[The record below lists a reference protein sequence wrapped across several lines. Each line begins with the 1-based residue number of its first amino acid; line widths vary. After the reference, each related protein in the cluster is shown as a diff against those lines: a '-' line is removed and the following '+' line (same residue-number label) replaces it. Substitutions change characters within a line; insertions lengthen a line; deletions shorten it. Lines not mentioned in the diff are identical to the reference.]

1 MANYNVDIGVKVRGE
16 QLKKFADQ
24 LKQTQKQVDGVNR
37 FLDTFRKQNIR
48 VNESISNLNS
58 QLGKAKSTFQSATI
72 GTKQQVQAAKD
83 LLVANENLNKGL
95 IQQQKLL
102 DDLSGATARKSAADN
117 KKLQEGLLKLETKQT
132 RKLEQRFGMQQ
143 EFQQEFKDEIKAI
156 NQQRKEE
163 NKLLQ
168 KNVQQTKQSVA
179 AEIKKKF
186 SIMASHKTRN
196 AAFKQSVREFELENR
211 INKVLER
218 RKQLQQKRTRN
229 QGAVS
234 NAVIGGA
241 FPLLFGQ
248 GLGASFGGA
257 LGGFT
262 GGRMKGKDGS
272 GGQFGFAFSLLGTV
286 IGAQFDRLA
295 QSARELGEAL
305 RNPIKNM
312 DMLVTKMGQ
321 ANTPFGDTV
330 ETLKSLGLEAVAAD
344 QVLNNFNKTFGT
356 NKTQLS
362 QLGEESVRFTN
373 ELAKLGT
380 GITLFIAGPLT
391 FFLEKINAALGFQTV
406 DEIRDKARAQAI
418 KEKRIELG
426 ILRPDGSRGPLFAFK
441 QLFEG
446 KIRDMPDVK
455 ERSFELFER
464 DMNAAGLGGQA
475 GTRDFSNENLQRII
489 KERREFELSSLNKQ
503 LEIEQKSL
511 GFRSEDIKVLK
522 QRMDLLKIVEKI
534 KVKELVNTE
543 IMTDEQKRAHEFAL
557 DKLEIERQISEELLK
572 QAIIMA
578 DPMKAAI
585 VDLNKEMT
593 KLNDLRFQTVEF
605 ARAFGNA
612 FENSFKGIIKGT
624 MSVQDA
630 FRNMFSRIADHFL
643 DMAARMIANR
653 LTRGLISFVGNSF
666 LGGLGGGDGGLNLD
680 AMSLYSNSGGP
691 TMLDFGGQ
699 YASGGRPPVGR
710 ASLVGERGPELFV
723 PDRAGTIIPNHGMG
737 GTNIVVN
744 VDASGSSVEGDEQQG
759 RELGRMISVA
769 IQSELIKQKRPGG
782 MLA

>member
-1 MANYNVDIGVKVRGE
+1 MANYNVDIAVA
-16 QLKKFADQ
+16 LKGAEKLGRFN
-24 LKQTQKQVDGVNR
+24 KQIRDVAENIKGANI
-37 FLDTFRKQNIR
+37 FLQSFSAGSEGLARSVGNLQRNL
-48 VNESISNLNS
+48 SGASSNLRNVA
-58 QLGKAKSTFQSATI
+58 LGTKEATI
-72 GTKQQVQAAKD
+72 AASQFLEAQNQV
-83 LLVANENLNKGL
+83 NKGL
-95 IQQQKLL
+95 AEQQKLL

-117 KKLQEGLLKLETKQT
+117 KNLQEGLLKLETKQT
-132 RKLEQRFGMQQ
+132 RELEKKFGIQQ
-143 EFQQEFKDEIKAI
+143 EFQQEFKDEINKI
-156 NQQRKEE
+156 NQQRQKE

-168 KNVQQTKQSVA
+168 KNVQQTKKSVA
-179 AEIKKKF
+179 EEIKKKF
-186 SIMASHKTRN
+186 SIMASHKTRK
-196 AAFKQSVREFELENR
+196 AAFQQSVREFELENR
-211 INKVLER
+211 INKVLAK
-218 RKQLQQKRTRN
+218 RKQLQARKAIN
-229 QGAVS
+229 QRAVS

-248 GLGASFGGA
+248 GLGASIGGA
-257 LGGFT
+257 AGGFA
-262 GGRMKGKDGS
+262 GGKK

-286 IGAQFDRLA
+286 LGSQLDRLA

-406 DEIRDKARAQAI
+406 DEIRDLSRAQAI

-446 KIRDMPDVK
+446 KIREMPDVK
-455 ERSFELFER
+455 ARTFELFEQN
-464 DMNAAGLGGQA
+464 MNEAGLGGQA

-489 KERREFELSSLNKQ
+489 KERRDFELSSLNKQ

-543 IMTDEQKRAHEFAL
+543 IMNDEQKRAHEFAL

-578 DPMKAAI
+578 NPMEAAI
-585 VDLNKEMT
+585 VNLNKEMT
-593 KLNDLRFQTVEF
+593 KFNDLRFQTVEF
-605 ARAFGNA
+605 AKAVGSSFQ
-612 FENSFKGIIKGT
+612 ESFKGIIKGT

-630 FRNMFSRIADHFL
+630 FRNMFNRIADHFL
-643 DMAARMIANR
+643 DMAAQILANR
-653 LTRGLISFVGNSF
+653 LQRGLIGFIGNSL
-666 LGGLGGGDGGLNLD
+666 LGGLGSSSSGVNLD
-680 AMSLYSNSGGP
+680 EMSLYSNSTSITP
-691 TMLDFGGQ
+691 TMASFGGTR
-699 YASGGRPPVGR
+699 ANGGSITGGK
-710 ASLVGERGPELFV
+710 SYLVGEKGPEMFT
-723 PDRAGTIIPNHGMG
+723 PGASGMITPNSALSGA
-737 GTNIVVN
+737 TNIVVN
-744 VDASGSSVEGDEQQG
+744 VDASGSSVEGDAEQS
-759 RELGRMISVA
+759 RELGRLISVA

-782 MLA
+782 LLT